1 MKFSRFQV
9 LAFCFLSISIA
20 HSAEV
25 PENPIAKKGKLLL
38 SSDFSDGVVG
48 EGREGPEDWLVL
60 IPGFTIEDGVLKAWQ
75 AKDDHGAVGRTYLSM
90 KDVIVEF
97 RFRLE
102 GTRNFNVVFDDQKYK
117 GSHAGHIARVA
128 FAPTQIRL
136 GDDKEGIMK
145 NEIFA
150 MRRDPE
156 RKSEAAKLL
165 EGRGATVKMAIEQE
179 RWYSVRIDLIG
190 DEMRLSV
197 DGEAV
202 GYLVSSGLAHET
214 KTSFHFT
221 VNGEHALFDD
231 VKIWEAEPVEN

>member
-1 MKFSRFQV
+1 MKFPHFPV
-9 LAFCFLSISIA
+9 LAFSVLVISIA
-20 HSAEV
+20 HGEDV
-25 PENPIAKKGKLLL
+25 PENPIAKKGQVLL

-48 EGREGPEDWLVL
+48 EGREGPEDWLAL
-60 IPGFTIEDGVLKAWQ
+60 IPGFTIENGVLKAWQ
-75 AKDDHGAVGRTYLSM
+75 AKDDHGAVGRTYLPM

-102 GTRNFNVVFDDQKYK
+102 GTKNFNVVFDDQQYK

-145 NEIFA
+145 NEIFE

-156 RKSEAAKLL
+156 TKAEAEKLL
-165 EGRGATVKMAIEQE
+165 EGRGSVVKMRVEQE
-179 RWYSVRIDLIG
+179 RWYSVKIELIG
-190 DEMRLSV
+190 DEMRLSL
-197 DGEAV
+197 DGDPI
-202 GYLVSSGLAHET
+202 GYLKSPGLAHET

-221 VNGEHALFDD
+221 VNGDHALFDD
-231 VKIWEAEPVEN
+231 VKIWEAVPAKD